1 MLTYR
6 SRNHLSNS
14 INLNKSLSSNTIEE
28 KIYPKNKILTNLTE
42 CAGEARIIIQNNN
55 SLKQKISILKINNL
69 YTKNYISKIIA
80 INKDIKF
87 KQKKNNNNS
96 SNYHLYK
103 DNIYNIIKEYNELI
117 KKNNNILKEKFKKK
131 KKKMKIIKII

>member
-87 KQKKNNNNS
+87 KQKKIIIIVVIII
-96 SNYHLYK
+96 
-103 DNIYNIIKEYNELI
+103 IY
-117 KKNNNILKEKFKKK
+117 
-131 KKKMKIIKII
+131 IKIIFIIL